1 MSDDRRAFHSNNP
14 NSNPPLYYYTRPR
27 DTNDDNDDN
36 YGLNE
41 RRYRRESFR
50 RRPDSHPQQ
59 GFWSLREDV
68 YGDGHRPRP
77 PPHTYENN
85 DAHDL
90 SDNEDIAGEAT
101 RLRYPGAEDI
111 DLDYDDDEADLAAK
125 HRSADSSNSAAH
137 LLSGDPVPGPG
148 PVPGA
153 QIPRQQ
159 INRGLPAAL
168 GGLAGLGGSLRAG
181 KRRQERQ
188 QPLLGEFQSSSPYQ
202 NLGVPPP
209 QQPLQAQD
217 VTRDRPGGRIVSGAR
232 LEEGPDVDMRMRH
245 RGGAGGPE
253 MLEGEEKPGAG
264 GGGAGGGGNGG
275 FYNGSATGSSRTIV
289 QRPFWKRKKWY
300 LGIVILLAVLAVIVV
315 PVVVVM
321 TRRHQN
327 QGHSKSAADADD
339 DKPAN
344 TNLQSISRDSIPQS
358 AKGTDLDPF
367 SWYDTTD
374 FNVTYTDETVG
385 DLPLMGLNSTWD
397 DSTRANEHVPPLN
410 ESFPYG
416 SQPVRGVN
424 LGGWLSLEPFI
435 VPSLFDQYDPSE
447 GIVDEWT
454 LTTRLGP
461 DASSTL
467 EKHYAKFIT
476 EQDIKEIRDAGLDH
490 VRIQYSYWAVKTYS
504 PREPY
509 VKRIAWRYLLRAI
522 EYCRKYGLRVNLD
535 LHGLV
540 GSQNGWNHSGH
551 EGTINWLNGT
561 DGALNRN
568 RSLEMHDQLSKFFAQ
583 DRYKNIVTFYGLVN
597 EPLMLNLPVKDVLD
611 WTTDATRLVQSN
623 NITAWIVFHD
633 GFLNL
638 SKWKKMLKGD
648 DVPDKMI
655 LDTHQY
661 TIFNTGQIVL
671 KHRDRLN
678 LICNDWWHMIREI
691 NTTSAG
697 YGPPCLPLSSCLH
710 ANENSWGPTMSGEWS
725 QADTD
730 CAKYLNNVG
739 RGTRWEGTMSTT
751 DSTPYCPVA
760 TGSNGDGFKCSCA
773 KANAPPATYSDNYK
787 KYLQTYAEAQ
797 MSAFETAFGWFYWTW
812 RTESAAQ
819 WSYRTAWKNGYMPA
833 KAYAPAFRCG
843 DPMPD
848 FGDLEEFY

>member
-1 MSDDRRAFHSNNP
+1 MSDDRAFRSANT
-14 NSNPPLYYYTRPR
+14 NPPLYYTRPR
-27 DTNDDNDDN
+27 DVNDDNDN
-36 YGLNE
+36 YYGLNE

-50 RRPDSHPQQ
+50 RRQDPPPQQ

-68 YGDGHRPRP
+68 YGDGHRPAP
-77 PPHTYENN
+77 NAYDNNN
-85 DAHDL
+85 DANDL
-90 SDNEDIAGEAT
+90 SDNEETAGEAT

-111 DLDYDDDEADLAAK
+111 DLDDDEEGDLAAK

-137 LLSGDPVPGPG
+137 LLSGDAVPEG
-148 PVPGA
+148 
-153 QIPRQQ
+153 QRQRQQ
-159 INRGLPAAL
+159 SRVLPTGL
-168 GGLAGLGGSLRAG
+168 GGLTGLGGSLRAG
-181 KRRQERQ
+181 KRRQDRH
-188 QPLLGEFQSSSPYQ
+188 QPLLGEFSSSPYP
-202 NLGVPPP
+202 NLGVPPS

-264 GGGAGGGGNGG
+264 GVGGGGSGG
-275 FYNGSATGSSRTIV
+275 IYNGSATGSSRTIV

-321 TRRHQN
+321 TRKHQN
-327 QGHSKSAADADD
+327 QGHTKQAADADE

-344 TNLQSISRDSIPQS
+344 ANLKGISRDSIPQS

-367 SWYDTTD
+367 SWYDTSD

-385 DLPLMGLNSTWD
+385 DLPIMGLNSTWD
-397 DSTRANEHVPPLN
+397 DSARANEHVPPLN

-416 SQPVRGVN
+416 LQPIRGVN

-435 VPSLFDQYDPSE
+435 VPSLFDPYDPSE

-454 LTTRLGP
+454 LSNRLGP

-476 EQDIKEIRDAGLDH
+476 EQDIREIRDAGLDH

-504 PREPY
+504 PLEPY
-509 VKRIAWRYLLRAI
+509 VKRISWRYLLRAI

-540 GSQNGWNHSGH
+540 GSQNGWNHSGR

-561 DGALNRN
+561 DGTLNRN

-583 DRYKNIVTFYGLVN
+583 DRYKNIITFYGLVN
-597 EPLMLNLPVKDVLD
+597 EPLMLSLPVKNVLE
-611 WTTDATRLVQSN
+611 WTTDATRLVQGN
-623 NITAWIVFHD
+623 NITAWIAFHD

-638 SKWKKMLKGD
+638 SKWKKMLKGN

-678 LICNDWWHMIREI
+678 LICNDWWHMIKQI
-691 NTTSAG
+691 NTTS
-697 YGPPCLPLSSCLH
+697 
-710 ANENSWGPTMSGEWS
+710 
-725 QADTD
+725 
-730 CAKYLNNVG
+730 
-739 RGTRWEGTMSTT
+739 EG
-751 DSTPYCPVA
+751 
-760 TGSNGDGFKCSCA
+760 
-773 KANAPPATYSDNYK
+773 
-787 KYLQTYAEAQ
+787 
-797 MSAFETAFGWFYWTW
+797 
-812 RTESAAQ
+812 
-819 WSYRTAWKNGYMPA
+819 
-833 KAYAPAFRCG
+833 
-843 DPMPD
+843 
-848 FGDLEEFY
+848 